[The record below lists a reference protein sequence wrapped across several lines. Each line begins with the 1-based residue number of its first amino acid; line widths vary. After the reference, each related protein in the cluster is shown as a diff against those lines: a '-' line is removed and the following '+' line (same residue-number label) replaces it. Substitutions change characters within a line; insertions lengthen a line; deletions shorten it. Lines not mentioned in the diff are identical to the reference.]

1 MWKYL
6 NPFSILIQ
14 QATAV
19 KISQAIAISFQS
31 LFLIQSVF
39 NQFSNQF
46 PTNIGDNLIWQN
58 WKNSIF
64 ELFDKFCDVEL
75 NCERDTV
82 RAIIQKITQLTID
95 PEFQILKFRGITCWI
110 KHATCWKFQ
119 LLKLMNHH
127 FFAWW
132 TSSDEVWKSHLL
144 VFLKLLTLWQISQ
157 NLEEIV
163 LRLTKALGLCGNDK
177 VFICDKWLERG
188 KKVRRYHRTLFFN
201 LFSRGQTA
209 PHGYKQIGIL
219 WNIKYTHAP
228 QIRQPL
234 VEAFSSFCM
243 QNSYLCMLWA
253 FTYWT

>member
-39 NQFSNQF
+39 NQFSISFQSVF
-46 PTNIGDNLIWQN
+46 KSISHKHRWQSDLAKLKKFHIWAFWQVLWCWIELWTRYCQSN
-58 WKNSIF
+58 HSKNH
-64 ELFDKFCDVEL
+64 
-75 NCERDTV
+75 TV
-82 RAIIQKITQLTID
+82 D

-219 WNIKYTHAP
+219 WNIKYKHAP
-228 QIRQPL
+228 QIR
-234 VEAFSSFCM
+234 
-243 QNSYLCMLWA
+243 
-253 FTYWT
+253 